1 MTAMAL
7 CRAIGETLCQA
18 NPDHADSYRQRLA
31 DYLTEL
37 ESLDQSFRD
46 VVAGGSRRLLVFGD
60 RFPLLYFCREYGLDY
75 RAAFHGC
82 AGDTEP
88 SLATLKYLIDLVN
101 EEHIPVVYTIELSS
115 RKVAEAIAETTGA
128 AVRTFQSCQ
137 TVSRADFDNGVT
149 YLQLMEA
156 NVDALREGLA

>member
-1 MTAMAL
+1 M
-7 CRAIGETLCQA
+7 
-18 NPDHADSYRQRLA
+18 
-31 DYLTEL
+31 
-37 ESLDQSFRD
+37 
-46 VVAGGSRRLLVFGD
+46 
-60 RFPLLYFCREYGLDY
+60 
-75 RAAFHGC
+75 
-82 AGDTEP
+82 
-88 SLATLKYLIDLVN
+88 KYLIDLVN

-128 AVRTFQSCQ
+128 AVRTFHSCQ

>member
-1 MTAMAL
+1 M
-7 CRAIGETLCQA
+7 
-18 NPDHADSYRQRLA
+18 
-31 DYLTEL
+31 
-37 ESLDQSFRD
+37 
-46 VVAGGSRRLLVFGD
+46 FGD

-115 RKVAEAIAETTGA
+115 RKVAEAIAETTRRGGA
-128 AVRTFQSCQ
+128 DVPVLQ